1 MRKILF
7 AFIALFC
14 LQIGLSYALEDCS
27 DLDAEYT
34 TVKEQ
39 VTKKLDAWKALRES
53 DQNREFQWKIL
64 SDLLSKWVKLENA
77 YNDCLAEFKKIND
90 TIDTYFDLGDN
101 YFEWE
106 RWDRAIG
113 QYRKVLE
120 IDPDSYRAYFNIGSA
135 YLNNG
140 KYEES
145 FKAYKQSYNLAQW
158 RSQTQEAKDALSEV
172 EDLLK
177 ENGAEID
184 VRSDD
189 TFSHLQYYL
198 DTLHIPEAWDKIPNN
213 PKEVVVAVI
222 DDGVN
227 INHPDLTEHIWIDSN
242 APYGSSKIKDFVG
255 DNLPD
260 NLPSGEHGTMI
271 SGIIGATTDNKRW
284 IAGIA
289 KNVKIMPLRVFDF
302 KGNAREENIIKA
314 MNYAI
319 NHNANIINLSLGQSQ
334 FSYSSKYDDA
344 MKKAYDNGIIV
355 VVAAG
360 NGDVLSYSS
369 TGVNTTVNPLSP
381 VCNNGW
387 STKYSIGVE
396 SLDQKWIRARWS
408 NYGVCIAFAAPGEDI
423 FSTSVGVFNKDV
435 GTDYETSSGTSFS
448 APMIAGVIAL
458 GYNKY
463 GYVSPDTVYRSL
475 NESLEINSVWNYVIN
490 ASRYLDV
497 LSKKSSII
505 LKEQQNKKNN
515 SVWNNKISNSKDN
528 SLALKNSNDKN
539 ISDSDFLAQEW
550 IITKQKNLADYHLG
564 DFVKRE
570 EVVATAVKMLNIYI
584 PDDYTCHGTY
594 DDLSATRPNNW
605 ACRVME
611 IASEKWL
618 ITIEWTRAKPEEYI
632 TLVETLNIFLKVGG
646 IKVEQYTGGEFE
658 PWQNNIIGTAFRKG
672 IIDISFRITS
682 ANKKTIRSDLFR
694 IARKIYQLQVVK

>member
-1 MRKILF
+1 MQVGF
-7 AFIALFC
+7 
-14 LQIGLSYALEDCS
+14 SYALDDCS
-27 DLDAEYT
+27 ELGEDYT
-34 TVKEQ
+34 AVKEQ
-39 VTKKLDAWKALRES
+39 VTTKMDQWKALRES
-53 DQNREFQWKIL
+53 DKNKAIQGKIL
-64 SDLLSKWVKLENA
+64 SDLLAKWVKLENT
-77 YNDCLAEFKKIND
+77 YNDCLASLKKMND
-90 TIDTYFDLGDN
+90 LMDTYFDLGDN

-120 IDPDSYRAYFNIGSA
+120 LDPDSYRAYFNIGSA

-158 RSQTQEAKDALSEV
+158 RNQREEAKNALSEA
-172 EDLLK
+172 ENLLK
-177 ENGAEID
+177 KNGAELD
-184 VRSDD
+184 APSDD

-198 DTLHIPEAWDKIPNN
+198 DTLNIPEAWGKLPNN

-222 DDGVN
+222 DDWVN
-227 INHPDLTEHIWIDSN
+227 INHPDLTDHIWADPL
-242 APYGSSKIKDFVG
+242 APYGSNKIKDFVG
-255 DNLPD
+255 DHLPD
-260 NLPSGEHGTMI
+260 NLPSWEHGTMI
-271 SGIIGATTDNKRW
+271 SGIIGASTDNKRW

-302 KGNAREENIIKA
+302 KGNAREESIIKA

-319 NHNANIINLSLGQSQ
+319 SHNANIINLSLGQSQ
-334 FSYSSKYDDA
+334 FAYSSKYDDV

-369 TGVNTTVNPLSP
+369 SGVNTTVNPLSP
-381 VCNNGW
+381 VCNNGGNN
-387 STKYSIGVE
+387 KYSIGVE

-408 NYGVCIAFAAPGEDI
+408 NYGVCVAFAAPGEDI

-448 APMIAGVIAL
+448 APMIAGIIAL

-497 LSKKSSII
+497 LNKKTSII
-505 LKEQQNKKNN
+505 IKEQQNKENN
-515 SVWNNKISNSKDN
+515 SVWKFNILNIKDGW
-528 SLALKNSNDKN
+528 SAQKNSNDKN

-550 IITKQKNLADYHLG
+550 VINKQKNVADYNLT

-570 EVVATAVKMLNIYI
+570 EAVAMAVKMLNIYI
-584 PDDYTCHGTY
+584 PDDYVCHGTY
-594 DDLSATRPNNW
+594 DDLSATKPNNW

-611 IASEKWL
+611 IAAEKWL
-618 ITIEWTRAKPEEYI
+618 ITIEWNRAKPEEYI
-632 TLVETLNIFLKVGG
+632 TLIETLSIFLKVGG

-658 PWQNNIIGTAFRKG
+658 PWQNNIIGTAFRRG
-672 IIDISFRITS
+672 IVDISFQITS
-682 ANKKTIRSDLFR
+682 ASKKTVRSDLFR
-694 IARKIYQLQVVK
+694 IARKIYQLQT